1 MNALSET
8 GRYGMAAALGVGACL
23 VALLTAETS
32 CLLAPI
38 VFVRLRAG
46 RGPGLLSIGLALAAF
61 VALLLHDGTMTPAE
75 DTIRF
80 AAFLATTLLVAW
92 ALADVEVDRDVRRQE
107 HEARLI
113 VDSMPG
119 LGWST
124 DSEGNF
130 RYLNPSIFE
139 YTGTRC
145 EPNEPQDFA
154 GAIVL
159 HPDEQDRVVQHWKEC
174 LATGQLYESEH
185 RLRRFDGEYR
195 WFRAIARPCRDSH
208 GRITGWYG
216 VTLDIDDRRKA
227 EDALRKSQ
235 GELASILESIPG
247 MVASAG
253 PDGRHAFYNRR
264 LLDFLGVEEPY
275 DLGDDRWLETVHPD
289 DRNPTLKA
297 SRHSVATGEP
307 LEVLY
312 RRRRDGVYRWI
323 RGRFEPVRDEFG
335 KIVRWYG
342 LLVDVHKQKLADQAL
357 RESEQRLR
365 LMIDTIPALVWCS
378 SGSGDAVYLNKRLVD
393 YSGLTPEESSQVR
406 TRLIHPDDLA
416 SNMRTWTDCLASG
429 RSFRMV
435 YRLRR
440 ADGVYRWHE
449 GRAEPLRDQSGAIA
463 QWYGVNV
470 DIDDRLRAEQ
480 ALRSMQARFQRAAQL
495 AGLAELSASIAH
507 EVNQPLAAV
516 VTNSHACRR
525 WLSAEPPNLQRARL
539 AAERIIRDANAAAEV
554 VSRVRALFKRT
565 DQSKVLVDVNEVV
578 DEACD
583 LVADEV
589 SARNVQ
595 IELCLGK
602 ELPQVLADRVQ
613 LQQVLCNLIRNGLE
627 AMDGL
632 DGPKVLAIGTRGDED
647 DTVVVEVRDQGK
659 GIADPESIFEPFFT
673 TKTDGMGMGLAI
685 SRSIVEAHDGK
696 LRVAKALPSGTVF
709 AVVLPAQSL
718 PVLAEAG

>member
-1 MNALSET
+1 MNALSERW
-8 GRYGMAAALGVGACL
+8 RYGMAAALGVGASL

-38 VFVRLRAG
+38 VFVGVRAG
-46 RGPGLLSIGLALAAF
+46 RGPSLPSIGLALAGF
-61 VALLLHDGTMTPAE
+61 VVLLLHGGTVMQA
-75 DTIRF
+75 DDAIRF
-80 AAFLATTLLVAW
+80 AAFLATTLLIVRV
-92 ALADVEVDRDVRRQE
+92 LADVEPDRDLRQRE
-107 HEARLI
+107 REARLI

-124 DSEGNF
+124 DPEGRF

-159 HPDEQDRVVQHWKEC
+159 HPDEEARVVQHWKEC

-216 VTLDIDDRRKA
+216 VTVDIDDRRKA
-227 EDALRKSQ
+227 EEALRKSQ
-235 GELASILESIPG
+235 SELTSMLERIPG
-247 MVASAG
+247 MVAAADA
-253 PDGRHAFYNRR
+253 DGRHAYYNRR
-264 LLDFLGVEEPY
+264 LLDFLGFEPS
-275 DLGDDRWLETVHPD
+275 DLGEYRWLETVHPE
-289 DRNPTLKA
+289 DRDAVLKGRA
-297 SRHSVATGEP
+297 HSMATGEP

-312 RRRRDGVYRWI
+312 RRRRRDGIYRWI
-323 RGRFEPVRDEFG
+323 RARFEAARDEFG

-342 LLVDVHKQKLADQAL
+342 LLVDVHEEKLADQAL

-365 LMIDTIPALVWCS
+365 LMIDTIPALVWCA
-378 SGSGDAVYLNKRLVD
+378 SGSGDDVYLNKRLVD
-393 YSGLTPEESSQVR
+393 YSGLTREESSQIR
-406 TRLIHPDDLA
+406 ARLIHPDDVA
-416 SNMRTWTDCLASG
+416 SNIRTWTDCLASG

-480 ALRSMQARFQRAAQL
+480 ALRSMQSRFQRAAQL

-516 VTNSHACRR
+516 VTNSHACQR
-525 WLSAEPPNLQRARL
+525 WLSADPPNLHRARL

-565 DQSKVLVDVNEVV
+565 DRSKVPIDVNEVV
-578 DEACD
+578 AEVCD
-583 LVADEV
+583 LMADDL
-589 SARNVQ
+589 SARNTQ
-595 IELCLGK
+595 IELYLG
-602 ELPQVLADRVQ
+602 EGLSQVMADRVQ
-613 LQQVLCNLIRNGLE
+613 LQQVLCNLVRNGLE

-632 DGPKVLAIGTRGDED
+632 DGPKVLAIGTHGDED
-647 DTVVVEVRDQGK
+647 DTVVVEVRDHGK

-696 LRVAKALPSGTVF
+696 LRVAKEI
-709 AVVLPAQSL
+709 VLHQPL
-718 PVLAEAG
+718 YYVHAECGGHE